1 MFTVTSFT
9 IKIGYEII
17 LLCKIFENMR
27 EKRLIQA
34 KKVIIIRSINS
45 RFLKTVE
52 SHVFKFDKNFV
63 SEWKTKSFL

>member
-17 LLCKIFENMR
+17 LLCKRFENMR

-52 SHVFKFDKNFV
+52 SHAFKFDKNFV